1 LFSSAPFAVGTVT
14 GGQLKADFSTGQV
27 DAAILVRM
35 PGFVAST
42 TSPSIGITSPAT
54 TATLTPRN
62 VDLTIKSIMHLNG
75 SPGTPFTSSTFG
87 QPQTAG
93 NGVCSASVGSCS
105 FVGMSGFFSGTG
117 ASKAGVAY
125 QVIASQV
132 LPQSCF
138 SSPCDVA
145 GGNVKGAVVFAK
157 Q

>member
-1 LFSSAPFAVGTVT
+1 
-14 GGQLKADFSTGQV
+14 
-27 DAAILVRM
+27 M

-42 TSPSIGITSPAT
+42 TTTSIGITSPAT
-54 TATLTPRN
+54 TTTITPQN
-62 VDLTIKSIMHLNG
+62 IDLTIKSTMHLNG

-87 QPQTAG
+87 QIQTAG
-93 NGVCSASVGSCS
+93 NGTCSASVGFCS
-105 FVGMSGFFSGTG
+105 FIGMSGFFSGAQ

-125 QVIASQV
+125 QVVASQV

-138 SSPCDVA
+138 SSPCDVS